1 MKQCEVLVIGGG
13 PAGLS
18 AAIAAAKA
26 GAQVTVVEAN
36 AKAGGQLVKQT
47 HKFFGSK
54 EHRAGIRGIDIV
66 QQLIDECAEL
76 GVEMMLNS
84 LVAGIY
90 QDKVVAV
97 DVQESLTEHKFIRI
111 QAKKLII
118 STGAAENSIRFHGWT
133 LPGVMGA
140 GAVQTMCN
148 YHRVVPGRKMLM
160 IGSGSVGLIVCYQMM
175 QAGVEIVG
183 IVEALPK
190 INGYAVHASKLAREG
205 VPIYTGYTI
214 VEAKGTDHVQQAVI
228 AKVNPDWSTEPGSE
242 ITLDTDIIACGVG
255 LKPLIGMAH
264 MAGCKLVFDKALG
277 GWAPCHDRHMES
289 TVPGIYV
296 AGDTTGLEE
305 ASTAIEEGSLSG
317 IAAAESLGYIAKDE
331 AESRIDEAWAR
342 LARLRTGHKGE
353 ERVHAKELQLAEYA
367 KFMEGGAQA

>member
-66 QQLIDECAEL
+66 RQLIDECAEL

-90 QDKVVAV
+90 KDNVVAV

-118 STGAAENSIRFHGWT
+118 STGAAENAIRFPGWT

-148 YHRVVPGRKMLM
+148 YHRVVPGKKMLM
-160 IGSGSVGLIVCYQMM
+160 IGSGSVGLIVCYQLM

-228 AKVNPDWSTEPGSE
+228 AKVNPDWSTVPGSE

-289 TVPGIYV
+289 TVSGIYV

-305 ASTAIEEGSLSG
+305 ASTAIEEGSLCG
-317 IAAAESLGYIAKDE
+317 IAAAESLGYIPEDE
-331 AESRIDEAWAR
+331 AERQIDEAWGR

-367 KFMEGGAQA
+367 RFMEGGAQA

>member
-1 MKQCEVLVIGGG
+1 MRQCEVLVIGGG

-18 AAIAAAKA
+18 AAIQAAKA
-26 GAQVTVVEAN
+26 GAKVTVVEAN

-66 QQLIDECAEL
+66 QQLIAECQEL

-90 QDKVVAV
+90 KDHVVAV
-97 DVQESLTEHKFIRI
+97 DVQKSLTEHEFIRL

-118 STGAAENSIRFHGWT
+118 STGAAENAIRFPGWT

-148 YHRVVPGRKMLM
+148 YHRVVPGKRMLM
-160 IGSGSVGLIVCYQMM
+160 IGSGSVGLIVCYQLM

-214 VEAKGTDHVQQAVI
+214 TQALGTDHVTGATI
-228 AKVNPDWSTEPGSE
+228 AKVNPDWSTVPGSE

-255 LKPLIGMAH
+255 LKPLIGMAY

-277 GWAPCHDRHMES
+277 GWAPCHNRHMES
-289 TVPGIYV
+289 TVPGVYV
-296 AGDTTGLEE
+296 AGDSTGLEE
-305 ASTAIEEGSLSG
+305 ASTAIEEGSLCG
-317 IAAAESLGYIAKDE
+317 IAAAESLGYLD
-331 AESRIDEAWAR
+331 AETAERRIDAAWSR
-342 LARLRTGHKGE
+342 LSRLRTGHKGE

>member
-66 QQLIDECAEL
+66 RQLIDECAEL

-90 QDKVVAV
+90 KDNVVAV

-118 STGAAENSIRFHGWT
+118 STGAAENAIRFPGWT

-148 YHRVVPGRKMLM
+148 YHRVVPGKKMLM
-160 IGSGSVGLIVCYQMM
+160 IGSGSVGLIVCYQLM

-214 VEAKGTDHVQQAVI
+214 VEARGTDHVQQAVI
-228 AKVNPDWSTEPGSE
+228 AKVNPDWSTVPGSE

-305 ASTAIEEGSLSG
+305 ASTAIEEGSLCG
-317 IAAAESLGYIAKDE
+317 IAAAESLGYIPADE
-331 AESRIDEAWAR
+331 AERRIDEAWGR

>member
-18 AAIAAAKA
+18 AAIAAAKN
-26 GAQVTVVEAN
+26 GAKVTVVEAN

-66 QQLIDECAEL
+66 QQLIAECADL

-90 QDKVVAV
+90 KDKVVAV
-97 DVQESLTEHKFIRI
+97 DVQKSLTEHEFIRI
-111 QAKKLII
+111 QAQKIII
-118 STGAAENSIRFHGWT
+118 STGASENAIRFPGWT

-148 YHRVVPGRKMLM
+148 YHRVVPGKKMLM
-160 IGSGSVGLIVCYQMM
+160 IGSGSVGLIVCYQLM

-214 VEAKGTDHVQQAVI
+214 VEAKGTDHVTQATI
-228 AKVNPDWSTEPGSE
+228 AKVNPDWSTVPGSE

-264 MAGCKLVFDKALG
+264 MAGCQLVFDKALG
-277 GWAPCHDRHMES
+277 GWAPCHNDHMES
-289 TVPGIYV
+289 TVSGIYV

-305 ASTAIEEGSLSG
+305 ASTAIEEGSLCG
-317 IAAAESLGYIAKDE
+317 IAAAESLGHLDSDTAEKLIA
-331 AESRIDEAWAR
+331 EAWGR
-342 LARLRTGHKGE
+342 LKRLRTGHKGE
-353 ERVHAKELQLAEYA
+353 ERVHAKEMQLAEYA
-367 KFMEGGAQA
+367 KFMEGGAEA

>member
-18 AAIAAAKA
+18 AAIAAARA

-90 QDKVVAV
+90 QNKVVAV

-118 STGAAENSIRFHGWT
+118 STGAAENSIRFPGWT

-148 YHRVVPGRKMLM
+148 YHRVVPGKKMLM
-160 IGSGSVGLIVCYQMM
+160 IGSGSVGLIVCYQLM

-331 AESRIDEAWAR
+331 ADRRIGEAWAR